1 MTYDWLNISTLS
13 GQVFGN
19 SVDTYDGWLFITT
32 NSGADLTD
40 VTDTVTVDLNLL
52 SDSEDIATS
61 AITLSGKRIQHE
73 NNGFIRIK
81 KELSLKRPVSCLLVL

>member
-61 AITLSGKRIQHE
+61 AITREFSMKIMDLFVSKRSYHL
-73 NNGFIRIK
+73 ND
-81 KELSLKRPVSCLLVL
+81 LYLVY